1 MTFGAP
7 IAFMSKQVK
16 YVWNPSTSVFDKIVT
31 TLGDQMLSGIQIA
44 GTDAA
49 PTFQNLTSRVGK
61 FLAILQVSTRH
72 EHAIKIECDGKQ
84 GFWPRD
90 TWTQPTEVTFNT
102 PGGASS
108 LSMPLSIAAVS
119 SVARVHQPLSHVSY
133 TDICE
138 LDENEIRS
146 FAITTADLEF
156 DYEFI
161 VFRMLPDGLNV
172 DSRSP
177 NRVDIPYTGSGSGWS
192 IVVVDDP
199 IEWFNFRQRWRR
211 FTSTSGSPLVATV
224 STTSWSSLVRSQF
237 SHSMTLRFRR
247 SNAVPLPTSTYT
259 ITVEVRSS
267 SGGTIYETFTVDVL
281 STGEIETRTMNL
293 PLNQNDLQIRFSVPA
308 NARFEY
314 QVYTE
319 RTYAP

>member
-7 IAFMSKQVK
+7 LAFMAKKVQ
-16 YVWNPSTSVFDKIVT
+16 YVWNEIDEVFDKVVT
-31 TLGDQMLSGIQIA
+31 NFGDQSLAGIQIA
-44 GTDAA
+44 GTDSA
-49 PTFQNLTSRVGK
+49 PSFENLTPRVGK

-72 EHAIKIECDGKQ
+72 EHAIKIECNGRQ
-84 GFWPRD
+84 GYWPRD
-90 TWTQPTEVTFNT
+90 TWTQPTGMTFDT
-102 PGGASS
+102 PGGATS
-108 LSMPLSIAAVS
+108 LSMPLSIASVS
-119 SVARVHQPLSHVSY
+119 TVDRVNQALSHVSFV
-133 TDICE
+133 DVCE
-138 LDENEIRS
+138 LDENEIRE
-146 FAITTADLEF
+146 FEITTDDLEF
-156 DYEFI
+156 DYDFI

-172 DSRSP
+172 DSRIA

-192 IVVVDDP
+192 IVIIDDP
-199 IEWFNFRQRWRR
+199 IEWFNYRQLWRR

-224 STTSWSSLVRSQF
+224 TPTSWSSLVRSQF
-237 SHSMTLRFRR
+237 SHLMTLRFRR
-247 SNAVPLPTSTYT
+247 SNAIPLPTSTFT

-267 SGGTIYETFTVDVL
+267 SGATIYETFTVDVL

-314 QVYTE
+314 QIYTE